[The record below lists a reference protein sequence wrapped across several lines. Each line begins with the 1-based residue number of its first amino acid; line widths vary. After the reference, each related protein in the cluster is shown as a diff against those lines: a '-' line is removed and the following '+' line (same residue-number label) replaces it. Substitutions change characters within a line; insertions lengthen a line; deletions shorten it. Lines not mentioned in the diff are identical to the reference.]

1 MIGRRVRVL
10 KLRNVAWGSIVVG
23 AAAVLVAFVIQFGI
37 GFSVWDVLFAVWPTA
52 PVILA
57 ALLLHER
64 VMLPLTTFVA
74 TVASVSLTLAE
85 IFTLDL
91 TSSSTAAIGIVLLW
105 FYPTIVVSLCLLA
118 QVGGTRAVARIR
130 RNSS

>member
-1 MIGRRVRVL
+1 
-10 KLRNVAWGSIVVG
+10 
-23 AAAVLVAFVIQFGI
+23 
-37 GFSVWDVLFAVWPTA
+37 
-52 PVILA
+52 
-57 ALLLHER
+57 
-64 VMLPLTTFVA
+64 MLPLTTFVA

-105 FYPTIVVSLCLLA
+105 FFPTIVVSLCLLA
-118 QVGGTRAVARIR
+118 QVGATSAVARTR